1 MTGSIETIRTMCPMN
16 CHPTLCG
23 MLVDVRDGELLA
35 VRGDKD
41 NPDSQGF
48 LCVRG
53 QASRQIIGNPKRL
66 LKPLIRGRRTRDS
79 WREANWNEALDL
91 IADRMRAAGREA
103 TALWGSHGNLAN
115 NYGPPYGSSFLSAF
129 SAARASDGRNGTASP
144 SPASPHSFKKSR
156 RMECRS

>member
-1 MTGSIETIRTMCPMN
+1 MSSASRRHSQAPEQDAIIGSIETIRTMCPMN

-53 QASRQIIGNPKRL
+53 QASRQIIGNPKRGSL
-66 LKPLIRGRRTRDS
+66 RKRSVAHARQGPLPAHLPHFGSIRRR
-79 WREANWNEALDL
+79 
-91 IADRMRAAGREA
+91 
-103 TALWGSHGNLAN
+103 
-115 NYGPPYGSSFLSAF
+115 
-129 SAARASDGRNGTASP
+129 SP
-144 SPASPHSFKKSR
+144 
-156 RMECRS
+156 

>member
-66 LKPLIRGRRTRDS
+66 LKPLIRSRRIQDS
-79 WREANWNEALDL
+79 WREANWNEAHGQSDARPLRQPLRLPVLGSGDDL
-91 IADRMRAAGREA
+91 LRSRAAS
-103 TALWGSHGNLAN
+103 AL
-115 NYGPPYGSSFLSAF
+115 
-129 SAARASDGRNGTASP
+129 ASP
-144 SPASPHSFKKSR
+144 APSR
-156 RMECRS
+156 STPRKTWGRIPS